1 MQDTR
6 FIDIEEEYL
15 VDEEG
20 NGQWVEVVPKP
31 PPLPGTAGKTGTK
44 KATIRKRGKTPA
56 PAEDAME
63 QI

>member
-6 FIDIEEEYL
+6 FIDIEEEYQ

-20 NGQWVEVVPKP
+20 NGQWVEVVPKQ
-31 PPLPGTAGKTGTK
+31 PPLPGTIGKTGAK
-44 KATIRKRGKTPA
+44 KATLTKRGKTPA